1 MISNLATPLLDLC
14 LGSCNNGCGV
24 WINGAA
30 SGIFVLVGGSCGAA
44 DVDGGVVRLVS
55 RQVDLTG
62 QPVRNSSDN
71 FVSLLNRGFV

>member
-1 MISNLATPLLDLC
+1 MAAVF
-14 LGSCNNGCGV
+14 GSTEPHLV
-24 WINGAA
+24 F
-30 SGIFVLVGGSCGAA
+30 FVLVGGSCGAA

-71 FVSLLNRGFV
+71 FVNLLNRGFV